1 MTTILTL
8 LILGAFAA
16 AIYHFAPHSSK
27 HGLFHLDQFRPAA
40 PLAGFLPGDYE
51 QQRLYADIAAIHAHD
66 DHDDFHQSTA
76 A

>member
-1 MTTILTL
+1 MTTILTV
-8 LILGAFAA
+8 LILIAFAA
-16 AIYHFAPHSSK
+16 TIYHYAPQRSK

-51 QQRLYADIAAIHAHD
+51 QQRFYADIAAIHAHD
-66 DHDDFHQSTA
+66 DRDDFDQSTA